1 MRLAGILEW
10 NNSMRWFFLYPQET
24 RPSGGVKQLRLLA
37 QLLRE
42 LRIETFH
49 VRHRADA
56 QAPWDDAL
64 YAPLP
69 VFPADFAF
77 EDAGRCLGPDDV
89 LVLPEVKLDRTLPI
103 TRGWPCRVALYNQ
116 GMFYGLRDRPAR
128 ALIRQRI
135 EFAIVPALHVAALT
149 RRYLHLA
156 PARIFQVPCWVWRG
170 PFGDAT
176 PDCSSQR
183 LAIACMPRKLPEHI
197 RAVRQLVQSVHP
209 DVPWIEL
216 DDLPESSIAQ
226 ALRQTAIFFSTQ
238 DREGFGLPAL
248 EAMASGCLVAGYRGT
263 ANFPTPY
270 ATSANGLWV
279 PDRAIS
285 EAAVAVSRAV
295 ELVRH
300 EADEL
305 RHIRQC
311 GRQTAQRFDR
321 LAALRALGTMLD
333 RLQRRSFD
341 RATCRMPPLGW
352 LNQLHAWHVLYRHRR
367 FTWQQ
372 WLPSW
377 LP

>member
-1 MRLAGILEW
+1 MRLADILER
-10 NNSMRWFFLYPQET
+10 NHSMRWFLLYPQET

-37 QLLRE
+37 LLLRE
-42 LRIETFH
+42 LQVETFH
-49 VRHRADA
+49 VRHRAA
-56 QAPWDDAL
+56 AHAPWDDAL

-103 TRGWPCRVALYNQ
+103 TQGWPCRVALYNQ

-128 ALIRQRI
+128 ALIRRRI
-135 EFAIVPALHVAALT
+135 EFAIVPALHGAALT
-149 RRYLHLA
+149 RRCLHLA

-170 PFGDAT
+170 PFQDAE
-176 PDCSSQR
+176 PDGPARR

-209 DVPWIEL
+209 DIPWIEL
-216 DDLPESSIAQ
+216 DALPESSIAQ
-226 ALRQTAIFFSTQ
+226 ALRRTAIFFSTQ

-248 EAMASGCLVAGYRGT
+248 EAMASGCLATGYRGT
-263 ANFPTPY
+263 ARFPTPY
-270 ATSANGLWV
+270 ATPVNGLWV

-285 EAAVAVSRAV
+285 EAAVAVCRAI
-295 ELVRH
+295 ELVQRGG
-300 EADEL
+300 DEL
-305 RHIRQC
+305 QRIRQR
-311 GRQTAQRFDR
+311 GQQTARRFDQA
-321 LAALRALGTMLD
+321 AALRALDAMLD
-333 RLQRRSFD
+333 RVRRRSYD
-341 RATCRMPPLGW
+341 RAAFPMPPLRW
-352 LNQLHAWHVLYRHRR
+352 FNQLHAWHVLYRHRR
-367 FTWQQ
+367 LAWQQ